1 MAWFVLRQLLFFFFF
16 NGSHSFPCCRYAR
29 FGDTVENTERK
40 KKPLECRNKIL
51 GQQIEAYW
59 VLDTRSSK
67 SPTPKPG
74 FRAFESVPVSRLK
87 ISATHWEKNR
97 FAFPRTCCDILAAV
111 RGIYAS
117 TLHWDHLYFKGTSY
131 CVEGSGL
138 AVSEA
143 LVGAGPKDV
152 RCPPNQFHILKRSVS
167 LHGKLQRW
175 HSLPLEFYLLP
186 SSRAKRQRSEAPN
199 ITPL

>member
-87 ISATHWEKNR
+87 ISATHWEKKTGLP
-97 FAFPRTCCDILAAV
+97 FP
-111 RGIYAS
+111 
-117 TLHWDHLYFKGTSY
+117 
-131 CVEGSGL
+131 GL
-138 AVSEA
+138 AVTFWRRCVEFTLQLFIEIICILRGRA
-143 LVGAGPKDV
+143 TVWKAAGLLLARRWSGRD
-152 RCPPNQFHILKRSVS
+152 
-167 LHGKLQRW
+167 QRT
-175 HSLPLEFYLLP
+175 S
-186 SSRAKRQRSEAPN
+186 AARQINS
-199 ITPL
+199 TF